1 LNDGEREN
9 KAYIG
14 GRFNMMRSMFSG
26 VSGLRAHQLK
36 MDVIGNNIANVNTV
50 GYKGERAN
58 FQDVFSQTI
67 KGAGSPQLGRGGT
80 NPQQIGLGISLSSID
95 TFHERGAVQRTD
107 NNTDI
112 AINGDGF
119 FILSNSE
126 DFLSRAYTRAGNF
139 SLDEEGNL
147 VASNGYRV
155 LGYMEDET
163 KNTGSGKPVL
173 KGVME
178 GLQISKSKSFPAKAS
193 DKATFTGNLNNNLA
207 MIGESVSLE
216 DFYTPKEDSSKTPPI
231 AELNLPAEIEYRET
245 TSTFYDSLGGQH
257 NIKFIFVRGLGA
269 DGEGMDS
276 DDDDKESTWGVIVQ
290 NLETGVFFNT
300 ADPTG
305 DDEPDYANL
314 VTNIRFTKEGSLLK
328 GEADYVTELEL
339 NIPGKNGSADF
350 EVKVDLSQLTAFS
363 NESSASVSSKNGYK
377 QGYLDT
383 FSIGPTGEIYG
394 IFTNGQSRVIGQIVL
409 AAFKNPAGLE
419 KTAENMYQVTPNSG
433 DAIYGLPGSSGLG
446 ALNPGTLEMSNV
458 DISREFTEMIS
469 TQRGFQANSRII
481 TTSDE
486 MLQELVNMKR

>member
-1 LNDGEREN
+1 
-9 KAYIG
+9 
-14 GRFNMMRSMFSG
+14 MRSMFSG

-50 GYKGERAN
+50 GFKGQRAN
-58 FQDVFSQTI
+58 FQEVFSQTI

-80 NPQQIGLGISLSSID
+80 NPQQIGLGISLSSVD
-95 TFHERGAVQRTD
+95 TFHVRGAVQRTD
-107 NNTDI
+107 NNTDL

-119 FILSNSE
+119 FILSNSN

-139 SLDEEGNL
+139 TLDEDGNL

-155 LGYMEDET
+155 LGYMEDEL
-163 KNTGSGKPVL
+163 KNTGDKPVL
-173 KGVME
+173 KGTME
-178 GLQISKSKSFPAKAS
+178 GLVISKSKSFPAMET
-193 DKATFTGNLNNNLA
+193 DKATFTGNLNNNLTKLKA
-207 MIGESVSLE
+207 GDTVK
-216 DFYTPKEDSSKTPPI
+216 YTTKTKSTKVPPI
-231 AELNLPAEIEYRET
+231 AELEFPTGVEYRET

-257 NIKFIFVRGLGA
+257 NIKFIFVRGIKGLSKSATGD
-269 DGEGMDS
+269 DGVVQDKDS
-276 DDDDKESTWGVIVQ
+276 GSDSEWGVIVQ
-290 NLETGVFFNT
+290 NLETGTFFST
-300 ADPTG
+300 DSSDTG
-305 DDEPDYANL
+305 EPNITQIIRSISFDSDGKLTGATQNL
-314 VTNIRFTKEGSLLK
+314 KLT
-328 GEADYVTELEL
+328 
-339 NIPGKNGSADF
+339 IPGKNGSSEFD
-350 EVKVDLSQLTAFS
+350 VDVDLSQLTAFS
-363 NESSASVSSKNGYK
+363 NESSASVSTKNGYK

-394 IFTNGQSRVIGQIVL
+394 IFTNGQSRVIGQVAL
-409 AAFKNPAGLE
+409 AAFKNPSGLE
-419 KTAENMYQVTPNSG
+419 KTSENMYQVTPNSG

>member
-1 LNDGEREN
+1 
-9 KAYIG
+9 
-14 GRFNMMRSMFSG
+14 MRSMFSG

-50 GYKGERAN
+50 GFKGQRAT
-58 FQDVFSQTI
+58 FQEVFSQTI

-95 TFHERGAVQRTD
+95 TFHVRGAVQRTD
-107 NNTDI
+107 NNTDL

-119 FILSNSE
+119 FILSNSN

-139 SLDEEGNL
+139 TLDEDGNL

-155 LGYMEDET
+155 LGYMEDEA
-163 KNTGSGKPVL
+163 KNTGSDKPVL
-173 KGVME
+173 KGTME
-178 GLQISKSKSFPAKAS
+178 GLVISKSKSFPAMKT
-193 DKATFTGNLNNNLA
+193 DKATFTGNLNNNLTKLEA
-207 MIGESVSLE
+207 ADTITYTAKAVS
-216 DFYTPKEDSSKTPPI
+216 TKEPPI
-231 AELNLPAEIEYRET
+231 AELVYPSGLEYRET

-257 NIKFIFVRGLGA
+257 NIKFIFVRGLTNTGA
-269 DGEGMDS
+269 GGGGDS
-276 DDDDKESTWGVIVQ
+276 EWGVIVQ
-290 NLETGVFFNT
+290 NLETGTYFGKNSQDINT
-300 ADPTG
+300 DNELTITSFDDATSAIREADDLEDMAVPILFKSDGTLAT
-305 DDEPDYANL
+305 DPDYARSLNL
-314 VTNIRFTKEGSLLK
+314 KIL
-328 GEADYVTELEL
+328 
-339 NIPGKNGSADF
+339 GKNGSEDF
-350 EVKVDLSQLTAFS
+350 TVDVDLSQLTAFS
-363 NESSASVSSKNGYK
+363 NESSASVSTKNGYK

-394 IFTNGQSRVIGQIVL
+394 IFTNGQSRVIGQIAL
-409 AAFKNPAGLE
+409 AVFKNPAGLE
-419 KTAENMYQVTPNSG
+419 KTSENMYQVTPNSG

>member
-1 LNDGEREN
+1 
-9 KAYIG
+9 
-14 GRFNMMRSMFSG
+14 MRSMFSG

-50 GYKGERAN
+50 GFKGQRAN
-58 FQDVFSQTI
+58 FQEVFSQTI

-80 NPQQIGLGISLSSID
+80 NPQQVGLGISMSSID
-95 TFHERGAVQRTD
+95 TFHVRGAVQRTD
-107 NNTDI
+107 NNTDL

-119 FILSNSE
+119 FILSNSN

-139 SLDEEGNL
+139 TLDEDGNL

-155 LGYMEDET
+155 LGYMEDEA

-173 KGVME
+173 KGTME
-178 GLQISKSKSFPAKAS
+178 GLTISKSKSFPAMKTDAAKF
-193 DKATFTGNLNNNLA
+193 DGNLNNNLTKLKA
-207 MIGESVSLE
+207 A
-216 DFYTPKEDSSKTPPI
+216 DTFTYTTKVTSTKVPQI
-231 AELNLPAEIEYRET
+231 AELTFPSGVEYRET

-257 NIKFIFVRGLGA
+257 NIKFIFVRGMKS
-269 DGEGMDS
+269 DGTGDG
-276 DDDDKESTWGVIVQ
+276 DDREWGLLVQ
-290 NLETGVFFNT
+290 NLETGTFM
-300 ADPTG
+300 
-305 DDEPDYANL
+305 
-314 VTNIRFTKEGSLLK
+314 
-328 GEADYVTELEL
+328 
-339 NIPGKNGSADF
+339 GKNGATVDASKEIVITNHDGADPAVLREAADLADMTIPIKF
-350 EVKVDLSQLTAFS
+350 NADGTLATEDNYARNLSLKILGKNGASDFDVNVDLSSLTAFS
-363 NESSASVSSKNGYK
+363 NESSASISTKNGYK

-383 FSIGPTGEIYG
+383 FSIGSTGEINA
-394 IFTNGQSRVIGQIVL
+394 IFTNGQSRIIGQVAL

-433 DAIYGLPGSSGLG
+433 EAIFGLPGSSGLG

>member
-1 LNDGEREN
+1 
-9 KAYIG
+9 
-14 GRFNMMRSMFSG
+14 MRSMFSG

-50 GYKGERAN
+50 GFKGQRAT
-58 FQDVFSQTI
+58 FQEVFSQTI

-95 TFHERGAVQRTD
+95 TFHVRGAVQRTD
-107 NNTDI
+107 NNTDL

-119 FILSNSE
+119 FILSNSN

-139 SLDEEGNL
+139 TLDEDGNL

-155 LGYMEDET
+155 LGYMEDEA
-163 KNTGSGKPVL
+163 KNTGSDKPVL
-173 KGVME
+173 KGTME
-178 GLQISKSKSFPAKAS
+178 GLVISKSKSFPAMAT
-193 DKATFTGNLNNNLA
+193 DKATFTGNLNNNLTKV
-207 MIGESVSLE
+207 ESGVKIE
-216 DFYTPKEDSSKTPPI
+216 DYYTKKFDSTKIPPI
-231 AELNLPAEIEYRET
+231 AELEFPSGVEYRET

-257 NIKFIFVRGLGA
+257 NIKFIFVRGL
-269 DGEGMDS
+269 DKNGEGI
-276 DDDDKESTWGVIVQ
+276 DDADVDKDKKWGVIVQ
-290 NLETGVFFNT
+290 NLETGTFFNT
-300 ADPTG
+300 SGSA
-305 DDEPDYANL
+305 DEPDAGNMVVPILFKTDGTLETKNDEYAKN
-314 VTNIRFTKEGSLLK
+314 
-328 GEADYVTELEL
+328 LEL
-339 NIPGKNGSADF
+339 KIPGKNGSEEFTVD
-350 EVKVDLSQLTAFS
+350 VDLTALTAFS
-363 NESSASVSSKNGYK
+363 NESSASVATKNGYK

-394 IFTNGQSRVIGQIVL
+394 IFTNGQSRVIGQIAL
-409 AAFKNPAGLE
+409 AVFKNPAGLE
-419 KTAENMYQVTPNSG
+419 KTSENMYQVTPNSG

>member
-1 LNDGEREN
+1 
-9 KAYIG
+9 
-14 GRFNMMRSMFSG
+14 MMRSMFSG

-50 GYKGERAN
+50 GYKGGRAN
-58 FQDVFSQTI
+58 FQEVFSQTI

-107 NNTDI
+107 NNTDM

-119 FILSNSE
+119 FILSNSD

-155 LGYMEDET
+155 LGYMEDED
-163 KNTGSGKPVL
+163 KNTGDKPVL
-173 KGVME
+173 KGIME
-178 GLQISKSKSFPAKAS
+178 GIQISKSKSFPAKET
-193 DKATFTGNLNNNLA
+193 DKARFDGNLNNNLA
-207 MIGESVSLE
+207 MIDGGSSLTYTQKGNE
-216 DFYTPKEDSSKTPPI
+216 DFATIEFPDGV
-231 AELNLPAEIEYRET
+231 EYRET

-257 NIKFIFVRGLGA
+257 NIKFIFVRGLDT
-269 DGEGMDS
+269 DGKGMANDE
-276 DDDDKESTWGVIVQ
+276 DDKNSIWGIMVQ
-290 NLETGVFFNT
+290 NLETGTFFST
-300 ADPTG
+300 EGSIDMDSET
-305 DDEPDYANL
+305 DLENL
-314 VTNIRFTKEGSLLK
+314 VTQIKFGPD
-328 GEADYVTELEL
+328 GELITNASDFAAMLEL
-339 NIPGKNGSADF
+339 NIPGKNGSSNFD
-350 EVKVDLSQLTAFS
+350 VTVDLSQLTAFS

-394 IFTNGQSRVIGQIVL
+394 IFTNGQSRVIGQIAL

-419 KTAENMYQVTPNSG
+419 KTSENMYQVTPNSG

>member
-1 LNDGEREN
+1 MTEEG
-9 KAYIG
+9 YIKHLLEVDYI
-14 GRFNMMRSMFSG
+14 MMRSMFSG

-50 GYKGERAN
+50 GFKGQRAT
-58 FQDVFSQTI
+58 FQEVFSQTI

-95 TFHERGAVQRTD
+95 TFHVRGAVQRTD
-107 NNTDI
+107 NNTDL

-119 FILSNSE
+119 FILSNSN

-139 SLDEEGNL
+139 TLDEDGNL

-155 LGYMEDET
+155 LGYMEDES
-163 KNTGSGKPVL
+163 KNTGSDKPVL

-178 GLQISKSKSFPAKAS
+178 GLTISKSKSFPAMAT
-193 DKATFTGNLNNNLA
+193 DKATFTGNLNNNLTK
-207 MIGESVSLE
+207 IEDGVDIGDSYTKKGESNPFATLE
-216 DFYTPKEDSSKTPPI
+216 FPPGV
-231 AELNLPAEIEYRET
+231 EYRET

-257 NIKFIFVRGLGA
+257 NIKFIFVRGLQANGTGGGG
-269 DGEGMDS
+269 DNQ
-276 DDDDKESTWGVIVQ
+276 WGVIVQ
-290 NLETGVFFNT
+290 NLETGTFFNT
-300 ADPTG
+300 DGTAA
-305 DDEPDYANL
+305 DEPDADSMVVPILFKSDGTLEIDDTDYARNL
-314 VTNIRFTKEGSLLK
+314 V
-328 GEADYVTELEL
+328 L
-339 NIPGKNGSADF
+339 NIPGKNGSEDF
-350 EVKVDLSQLTAFS
+350 DVTVDLTELTAFS
-363 NESSASVSSKNGYK
+363 NESSASVSTKNGYK

-394 IFTNGQSRVIGQIVL
+394 IFTNGQSRVIGQIAL

-419 KTAENMYQVTPNSG
+419 KTSENMYQVTPNSG